1 MSSNELARRAE
12 DAYEAIRY
20 LNHVTQGAKINAPT
34 IYTMLDDLAST
45 CSGMQQLLDQLGA
58 ALKRSVEEDDVY
70 DLKGDPRET
79 LIKASVQF
87 SAAGNAAANAAK
99 SIREAHVAIN
109 SQGLNTPGEA
119 RR

>member
-1 MSSNELARRAE
+1 MSNELAKRAE

-45 CSGMQQLLDQLGA
+45 CTGMQQLLDQLGA

-70 DLKGDPRET
+70 DLKGDPRQT
-79 LIKASVQF
+79 LIKASIQF
-87 SAAGNAAANAAK
+87 SAAGWAAAAAGK
-99 SIREAHVAIN
+99 SIRDAHVTIN
-109 SQGLNTPGEA
+109 SQGLNDPRDA
-119 RR
+119 DA